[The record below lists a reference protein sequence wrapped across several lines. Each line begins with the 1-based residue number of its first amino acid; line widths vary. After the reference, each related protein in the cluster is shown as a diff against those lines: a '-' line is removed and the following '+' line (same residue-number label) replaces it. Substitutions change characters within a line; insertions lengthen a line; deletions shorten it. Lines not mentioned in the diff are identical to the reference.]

1 LFNLEGGLSIVKC
14 LRYIDKINF
23 YIGYLNQKKGVDM
36 TVYIKKT
43 ISKISADDGIITP
56 VLICDFFTRLAP

>member
-1 LFNLEGGLSIVKC
+1 
-14 LRYIDKINF
+14 
-23 YIGYLNQKKGVDM
+23 M
-36 TVYIKKT
+36 TAYIKKT